1 MLELEIILVSEEE
14 AEELEETE
22 ALELKDSDEA
32 EVVLEA
38 VAEANDKVSLNKL
51 ELVELLVLLELDELA
66 SALDNALS
74 ELAEETL

>member
-22 ALELKDSDEA
+22 ALELKDSDKA

-66 SALDNALS
+66 SALDDALS
-74 ELAEETL
+74 ELTEETP

>member
-22 ALELKDSDEA
+22 ALELEDSDKA

-66 SALDNALS
+66 SALDDALS

>member
-1 MLELEIILVSEEE
+1 MLELEIKLVSEEE
-14 AEELEETE
+14 TDELEDIE
-22 ALELKDSDEA
+22 ALVLEDSDEA

-66 SALDNALS
+66 SALDDALS
-74 ELAEETL
+74 ELTEETP

>member
-22 ALELKDSDEA
+22 ALELKDSDKA

-66 SALDNALS
+66 SALDDALS

>member
-1 MLELEIILVSEEE
+1 MLELEIKLVSEEE
-14 AEELEETE
+14 TDELEDIE
-22 ALELKDSDEA
+22 ALVLEDSDEA
-32 EVVLEA
+32 EVVLKA

-66 SALDNALS
+66 SALDDALS

>member
-1 MLELEIILVSEEE
+1 MLELEIKLVSEEE
-14 AEELEETE
+14 TDELEETE
-22 ALELKDSDEA
+22 ALELEDSDET
-32 EVVLEA
+32 EVVLKA

-66 SALDNALS
+66 SALDDALS

>member
-66 SALDNALS
+66 SALDDALS
-74 ELAEETL
+74 ELTEETP

>member
-1 MLELEIILVSEEE
+1 VLELEIKLVSEEE
-14 AEELEETE
+14 TDELEETE
-22 ALELKDSDEA
+22 ALELEDSDET
-32 EVVLEA
+32 EVVLKA

-66 SALDNALS
+66 SALDDALS

>member
-1 MLELEIILVSEEE
+1 MLELEIKLVSEEE
-14 AEELEETE
+14 TDELEETK
-22 ALELKDSDEA
+22 ALELEDSDET
-32 EVVLEA
+32 EVVLKA

-66 SALDNALS
+66 SALDDALS

>member
-1 MLELEIILVSEEE
+1 MLELEIKLVSEEE

-22 ALELKDSDEA
+22 ALKLEDSDKA
-32 EVVLEA
+32 EVVPEA

-66 SALDNALS
+66 SALDDALS

>member
-1 MLELEIILVSEEE
+1 MLELEIKLVSEEE
-14 AEELEETE
+14 TDELEETE
-22 ALELKDSDEA
+22 ALELEDSDKA

-66 SALDNALS
+66 SALDDALS

>member
-1 MLELEIILVSEEE
+1 MLELEIKLVSEEE

-22 ALELKDSDEA
+22 ALKLEDSDKA
-32 EVVLEA
+32 EVVPEA